1 MEAHLWEG
9 VDAFRV
15 SAEVRTIG
23 HLPAGGKG
31 GWATQGKA
39 RKAPR
44 GDGPALQRAQRRE
57 DSRKHRVIPALGGQ
71 VTAGG
76 QCMGREGLNSNT
88 KTRVREVACVS
99 TVT

>member
-1 MEAHLWEG
+1 MEAHLREG
-9 VDAFRV
+9 VDAFRA

-57 DSRKHRVIPALGGQ
+57 DSRQHRVIPALGGQ
-71 VTAGG
+71 EVTAGVGGGWGVSVYG
-76 QCMGREGLNSNT
+76 QRRDEFPYENQG
-88 KTRVREVACVS
+88 
-99 TVT
+99 